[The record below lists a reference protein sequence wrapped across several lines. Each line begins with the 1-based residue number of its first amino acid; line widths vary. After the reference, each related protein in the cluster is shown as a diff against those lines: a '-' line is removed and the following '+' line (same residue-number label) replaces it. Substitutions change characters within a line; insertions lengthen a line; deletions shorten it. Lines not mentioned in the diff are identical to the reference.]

1 MAEGTLM
8 ETMIA
13 VGSAV
18 TVVFAVALIA
28 WRLMAGDAQKR
39 RLEKLKEE
47 LTQEARK

>member
-18 TVVFAVALIA
+18 TVLLAVGLIT
-28 WRLMAGDAQKR
+28 WRVIAGDAQKR

-47 LTQEARK
+47 LTREAKK

>member
-18 TVVFAVALIA
+18 TVLFAVALIS
-28 WRLMAGDAQKR
+28 WRLIVGDAQKR
-39 RLEKLKEE
+39 RLDRLKEE
-47 LTQEARK
+47 LTREAKK